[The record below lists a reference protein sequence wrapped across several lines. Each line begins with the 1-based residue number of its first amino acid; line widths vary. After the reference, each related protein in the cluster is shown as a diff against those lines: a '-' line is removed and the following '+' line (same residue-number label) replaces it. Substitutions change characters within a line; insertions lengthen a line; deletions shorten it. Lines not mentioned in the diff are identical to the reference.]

1 MLEALAALEHRG
13 LQPVEPLRG
22 RFFGVGIEPE
32 GPNPGFAELRVRK
45 VLGWPQRCKL
55 AHAFL
60 RGYSYKRLKL
70 VQLLGQRSVFLTW
83 APEGPSSRRA
93 SGESTSGGGIMCS
106 GNAVIDSMI
115 VPVVQIQRFG
125 AAASGLWATVCLSHA
140 GRLLTSVGIPTD
152 SC

>member
-70 VQLLGQRSVFLTW
+70 SQFLGQLGVFLTCVTQRI
-83 APEGPSSRRA
+83 APSLRRIMLILTERWSSLPWSSSKVSA
-93 SGESTSGGGIMCS
+93 SR
-106 GNAVIDSMI
+106 
-115 VPVVQIQRFG
+115 P
-125 AAASGLWATVCLSHA
+125 
-140 GRLLTSVGIPTD
+140 
-152 SC
+152 

>member
-1 MLEALAALEHRG
+1 MGSADVRMMIA
-13 LQPVEPLRG
+13 
-22 RFFGVGIEPE
+22 
-32 GPNPGFAELRVRK
+32 RK
-45 VLGWPQRCKL
+45 VLVWSKICKL

-106 GNAVIDSMI
+106 GNAAVIDSMI

-152 SC
+152 TC